1 MQFDLVIIGGGPA
14 GYHAAA
20 LAGRAGLKTLLVE
33 KRFVGGVCLNEG
45 CVPSKTLLHSAKI
58 FDYALRGMD
67 YGVKAEQISFD
78 HLKVIERKNKVVKI
92 LTAGVKN
99 KLKKNNVTLIEDTG
113 EIVGIN
119 HAGITIKAAES
130 QYTGKQLLI
139 ASGSVPVIPPII
151 GMTEALERD
160 YVLTSEQI
168 FDLKKIPESLV
179 VIGGGAIGL
188 ELAAYFNTAG
198 SKVTIIEM
206 LDHIGGETE
215 REIGEI
221 LLNNYRKKGVEFKL
235 NSKVTAV
242 KEGAVQFETN
252 GLTELIEA
260 ETVLLSVGR
269 KPFVTGLGLE
279 KIGLVEENGRLK
291 VDDFGRT
298 SRPGVYAAGDVNG
311 RSMLAHTAY
320 REAEVCIN
328 NILGGNESINYDSI
342 PSVIYTE
349 PEVASVGET
358 PESAAKKGIECEV
371 VKTSMRYSGR
381 YLAENEG
388 GDGICKLV
396 MDKRDRRLLGMSLIS
411 RYASELIYGVGLM
424 IEKRMTVDEIEKVVF
439 PHPTVSE
446 IIKEGVFQFSL
457 K

>member
-1 MQFDLVIIGGGPA
+1 
-14 GYHAAA
+14 
-20 LAGRAGLKTLLVE
+20 
-33 KRFVGGVCLNEG
+33 
-45 CVPSKTLLHSAKI
+45 
-58 FDYALRGMD
+58 
-67 YGVKAEQISFD
+67 
-78 HLKVIERKNKVVKI
+78 
-92 LTAGVKN
+92 
-99 KLKKNNVTLIEDTG
+99 
-113 EIVGIN
+113 
-119 HAGITIKAAES
+119 
-130 QYTGKQLLI
+130 
-139 ASGSVPVIPPII
+139 
-151 GMTEALERD
+151 
-160 YVLTSEQI
+160 
-168 FDLKKIPESLV
+168 
-179 VIGGGAIGL
+179 
-188 ELAAYFNTAG
+188 
-198 SKVTIIEM
+198 
-206 LDHIGGETE
+206 
-215 REIGEI
+215 
-221 LLNNYRKKGVEFKL
+221 
-235 NSKVTAV
+235 
-242 KEGAVQFETN
+242 
-252 GLTELIEA
+252 
-260 ETVLLSVGR
+260 
-269 KPFVTGLGLE
+269 
-279 KIGLVEENGRLK
+279 
-291 VDDFGRT
+291 
-298 SRPGVYAAGDVNG
+298 
-311 RSMLAHTAY
+311 MLAHTAY